1 MVSDTTIAAVR
12 PPPKFLPT
20 PAERE
25 APLSQG
31 QDLHFPCHIRVRFP
45 TPDPA
50 QHVQVDAMIDSGNRV
65 PGSAVISEH
74 LMHAMGV
81 QRMLIP
87 DNTQILTANEEG
99 QPLQVIGKLKE
110 LYMAVSH
117 TLILHLYHVTV
128 VRNLSHPLNLG
139 GYFLKEFGT
148 RLCFDMQPP
157 CLWARGEFIPLRGVP
172 IDRETAERELSYEGP
187 LPGPLPEQPRVV
199 EKGTHWVDAELNAHK
214 GANLLAMGLPP
225 VPKVPRESLPTTF
238 PEIASPPEPIFSS
251 DIFINGQPCPP
262 GPLYLGPPASPPA
275 KPESRPVKSRSD
287 VPGATLNSQAPA
299 SPGAVPVK
307 SRPDAHGAKAGPS
320 TLASPSAEPVKSWP
334 DALGATLGSA
344 AAASPSAEPV
354 K

>member
-1 MVSDTTIAAVR
+1 MVSDNTIAAVR

-45 TPDPA
+45 THDPA

-117 TLILHLYHVTV
+117 TLILHLYNVTV

-157 CLWARGEFIPLRGVP
+157 CLLVRGEFIPLRGVP
-172 IDRETAERELSYEGP
+172 IDRETAERELSY
-187 LPGPLPEQPRVV
+187 
-199 EKGTHWVDAELNAHK
+199 
-214 GANLLAMGLPP
+214 
-225 VPKVPRESLPTTF
+225 
-238 PEIASPPEPIFSS
+238 
-251 DIFINGQPCPP
+251 
-262 GPLYLGPPASPPA
+262 
-275 KPESRPVKSRSD
+275 
-287 VPGATLNSQAPA
+287 
-299 SPGAVPVK
+299 
-307 SRPDAHGAKAGPS
+307 
-320 TLASPSAEPVKSWP
+320 
-334 DALGATLGSA
+334 
-344 AAASPSAEPV
+344 
-354 K
+354 